1 MNRRFL
7 IPALIGLV
15 MGAACAAVD
24 HEALHF
30 ALSRSVPEKDTSVGP
45 PDELRLWFTQEP
57 QDNSLSIRLMAGE
70 EPVETGPAVQD
81 SDDGRVFSVAI
92 DTALGAGDYVIA
104 WRGLGQDGHV
114 ARGEIPFSV
123 VLE

>member
-1 MNRRFL
+1 MKGRL
-7 IPALIGLV
+7 VTAALLGLV
-15 MGAACAAVD
+15 MGGACAAVD

-30 ALSRSVPEKDTSVGP
+30 ALSRSVPEKDASVGP

-70 EPVETGPAVQD
+70 EPVETGSVVQD
-81 SDDGRVFSVAI
+81 PDDGTVFSVAI
-92 DTALGAGDYVIA
+92 DNALGAGDYTIA

-123 VLE
+123 VVE